1 MDQEQSPEARTEE
14 TQDQPQD
21 MSGKPD
27 GGETGEAEAG
37 GADSPSEKGQ
47 KQDDDSEGRTEAEK
61 EGDEAKEKVKAL
73 EEDPPE
79 KLEDWP
85 DDDAKYETFGGPEGE
100 HGYHEG
106 PEQKLGPSSL
116 RHHEGGE
123 VEIEGEDVDDPDKFK
138 GDPIPGGPTDHT
150 APSATGEDTGD
161 EDGDGEGDGDG
172 EKG

>member
-1 MDQEQSPEARTEE
+1 MDQEQSPETRTEE

-27 GGETGEAEAG
+27 AAETGEPEAG

-47 KQDDDSEGRTEAEK
+47 EDGGTEGMTDAER
-61 EGDEAKEKVKAL
+61 EGHEAKEKVKAL
-73 EEDPPE
+73 EDNPPE

-106 PEQKLGPSSL
+106 PEQNLGPSSL
-116 RHHEGGE
+116 RHHEGGD
-123 VEIEGEDVDDPDKFK
+123 VEIEGDKVDNPDEFK
-138 GDPIPGGPTDHT
+138 GDPVPGGPTDPN
-150 APSATGEDTGD
+150 APSATGEDTGEEKDD
-161 EDGDGEGDGDG
+161 E
-172 EKG
+172 EKA